1 MLFKK
6 KKDKVKDE
14 SLNAMDYYGYL
25 IDENANIYNKHGHKM
40 TPYYTKSGNYVVALR
55 INGVRQI
62 KRVARVLYEAFNPE
76 VDLTNKIVK
85 SHCTDEWLNIHD
97 LYLVDIVPGG
107 NPKTKEYKSTI
118 MKNKTQIIEKQKEYL
133 KNPRK
138 YKRELAL
145 LDWILE
151 KKEK

>member
-6 KKDKVKDE
+6 KRVKSEDKNVRT
-14 SLNAMDYYGYL
+14 MYYYGYL
-25 IDENANIYNKHGHKM
+25 VDENANIYNKHGHKI

-55 INGVRQI
+55 VNGVRKI
-62 KRVARVLYEAFNPE
+62 KRVARVLYEAFNPD

-97 LYLVDIVPGG
+97 LYLVEITPGG
-107 NPKTKEYKSTI
+107 NPITKEYKSTH
-118 MKNKTQIIEKQKEYL
+118 MKNKAQIIEKQKEYL

-138 YKRELAL
+138 YRKELAL

-151 KKEK
+151 KKQK